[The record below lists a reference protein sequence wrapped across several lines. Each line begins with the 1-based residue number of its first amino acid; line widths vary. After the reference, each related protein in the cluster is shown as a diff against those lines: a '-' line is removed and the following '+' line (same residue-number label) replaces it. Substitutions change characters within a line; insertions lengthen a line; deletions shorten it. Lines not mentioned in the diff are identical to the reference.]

1 MGFLL
6 PRAIAP
12 LALLTLATGALA
24 QGVVDQQNDPAGGS
38 GFGCGATPILNGTIH
53 QGFVPAV
60 DNLVAA
66 ELRLQAGSGFPAEG
80 ATTTARIRDGSS
92 TGTVLGEATASV
104 AGPLSQNTQV
114 LVRFDFTQITLVPG
128 NTYLI
133 EWVTPSTTVLTWV
146 GANTN
151 PYAAGTAYSCSGNAW
166 PGGATDFNFVTYAAE
181 VVEEPAEEEPPTCAS
196 LLEDLRTAVADLELH
211 KFKRCVMDRLLDGA
225 QREMDR
231 GRPKAANVLVLALE
245 YQLRVLAR
253 LGVVSEEEAGGIL
266 DLAADFRACLAV
278 EPKSHDWSRYWYSK
292 KDWRDGDNDSDR
304 HHDGHRS

>member
-12 LALLTLATGALA
+12 LALAIMATGALA

-38 GFGCGATPILNGTIH
+38 GFGCGVTPILNGTIH
-53 QGFVPAV
+53 QGFVPAL
-60 DNLVAA
+60 DNLVAV
-66 ELRLQAGSGFPAEG
+66 ELRLQAGSAFPAG
-80 ATTTARIRDGSS
+80 GTTTTARIRDGSS
-92 TGTVLGEATASV
+92 TGTVLGQATASV

-133 EWVTPSTTVLTWV
+133 EWVTPPTTELTWV

-181 VVEEPAEEEPPTCAS
+181 VVVEEAPQEPPTCEA
-196 LLEDLRTAVADLELH
+196 LLEQLREAVSGLGLS
-211 KFKRCVMDRLLDGA
+211 KFKQCAMDRLLDGA
-225 QREMDR
+225 QRELAR
-231 GRPKAANVLVLALE
+231 GKPKAACTLVLALE
-245 YQLRVLAR
+245 FQVRILSRIGVIPEDAAR
-253 LGVVSEEEAGGIL
+253 GIL
-266 DLAADFRACLAV
+266 DLAADFRACIGVA
-278 EPKSHDWSRYWYSK
+278 PKSCDWDRYWYSK
-292 KDWRDGDNDSDR
+292 KDRHDGD
-304 HHDGHRS
+304 RS